1 MLLLIRALPHLASPL
16 LSRTPQ
22 VNSRPVAIPAMA
34 GPGAIKK
41 VPTDR
46 QSGSP
51 NSRRDTR
58 PAPVRVSARFHPPQ
72 SPRVI
77 VRRVKSRPLSRFLD
91 ATADHAPTDD
101 ILCSMRRER
110 PQPWASSYASSSS
123 VRPPL
128 PGPFRPARFVTAWKL
143 TLSSRLQVL
152 QGPPHPSV
160 WRLLLHLHN
169 RPKWR
174 RKVQLVS
181 CALPPLPRRAA
192 LLLTDACPVQ
202 HGRHLVR
209 PGYQVV
215 PPSILASPRP
225 GLPRPGDEDVQD
237 PRRRSCRAG
246 D

>member
-58 PAPVRVSARFHPPQ
+58 PAPVRVSACSHPPQ
-72 SPRVI
+72 SSRII

-123 VRPPL
+123 VR
-128 PGPFRPARFVTAWKL
+128 
-143 TLSSRLQVL
+143 
-152 QGPPHPSV
+152 
-160 WRLLLHLHN
+160 LLLWSF
-169 RPKWR
+169 PP
-174 RKVQLVS
+174 
-181 CALPPLPRRAA
+181 CALRHSPEADAVFQTSSPTRATTPFCLATPTSPP
-192 LLLTDACPVQ
+192 
-202 HGRHLVR
+202 
-209 PGYQVV
+209 
-215 PPSILASPRP
+215 
-225 GLPRPGDEDVQD
+225 
-237 PRRRSCRAG
+237 
-246 D
+246 